1 MSLLLSTPHGEDPL
15 TSTHLH
21 LHHHHHTTPPP
32 PSHHHHHYHHRL
44 HHRRHHFHTIAP
56 LFFLPSPSQPVT
68 SAPTT
73 TTTTTTINRLHLGNL
88 FYFYYS
94 SSSSSSSSH
103 LSRPWKTSSHARISW
118 QSVTE
123 NGEQWHRTHV
133 APFSWIA
140 RRKPVLSS
148 SLSFLKSSS
157 KSCLYFTVL
166 SNSRV
171 LTNQL

>member
-21 LHHHHHTTPPP
+21 HLHHHHHHTTSTITIITTTTSSSPP
-32 PSHHHHHYHHRL
+32 PSSPLPHHRSTL
-44 HHRRHHFHTIAP
+44 LSTFTKPTRHQHTNNHP
-56 LFFLPSPSQPVT
+56 P
-68 SAPTT
+68 
-73 TTTTTTINRLHLGNL
+73 H
-88 FYFYYS
+88 S

-133 APFSWIA
+133 APFSWIE

-148 SLSFLKSSS
+148 RHPS
-157 KSCLYFTVL
+157 KSCLYFTFSILVRVTFNFDRI
-166 SNSRV
+166 SKGRSPFSRREKKREK
-171 LTNQL
+171 